1 MIDEPK
7 ARSQSRR
14 TLEPLCLVCQETRQF
29 LIWDKDAEEDVEDY
43 TATSLFEAAEG
54 GGDEKPRGRDE
65 KKSKGKKRDREESKK
80 KEKSSKAKKAKK
92 RSTSSSASSQ
102 SSTSSTKSSGSS
114 QSKANSTSSSKARVP
129 WVGVIW
135 DGQTRQIISQAK
147 SLPGS
152 QWLPEKSKSILT

>member
-54 GGDEKPRGRDE
+54 GGDEKPRGRD
-65 KKSKGKKRDREESKK
+65 
-80 KEKSSKAKKAKK
+80 EKSSKAKKAKK